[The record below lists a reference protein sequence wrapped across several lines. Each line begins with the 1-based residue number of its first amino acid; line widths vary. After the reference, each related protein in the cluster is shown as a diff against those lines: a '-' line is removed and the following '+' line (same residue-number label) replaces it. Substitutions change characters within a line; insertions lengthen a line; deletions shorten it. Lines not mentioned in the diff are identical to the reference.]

1 METDFDGPDAG
12 GPRGSEPRRWGEGRR
27 PAGAGGHGLAPLPR
41 GNSFH
46 HPASPRISPLL
57 RFLGL
62 PGLVPEPPDQVEE
75 EARSRDGH
83 GQEEAGLGDRAA
95 ERGLGERG
103 GGRRL
108 QQAPGPQLGR
118 RENHAAAEEAQ
129 VDRQWR
135 RRRRAPAAPVRGRGL
150 VLSARRPRARRPRVS
165 RPPGPR
171 ALF

>member
-1 METDFDGPDAG
+1 MATAGSLLVPDPQTRPG
-12 GPRGSEPRRWGEGRR
+12 RWRPTLTARTREGRRGARLAIRGEWGR
-27 PAGAGGHGLAPLPR
+27 PAGAGGHGLAPLLR

-75 EARSRDGH
+75 EACSRDGH

-108 QQAPGPQLGR
+108 QQAPGFL
-118 RENHAAAEEAQ
+118 
-129 VDRQWR
+129 D
-135 RRRRAPAAPVRGRGL
+135 
-150 VLSARRPRARRPRVS
+150 
-165 RPPGPR
+165 
-171 ALF
+171 